1 MIVYFSATG
10 NSKHVA
16 HKIAMEIDDWARPIE
31 ELKLEKHVEAR
42 AGGVFG
48 IVCPTYFCGIPVIME
63 EFLKKVKMFVGEDC
77 YFFFV
82 STYGGNS
89 GMSADMVEEILNE
102 RGLKIDAKYGV
113 KMPDTWAPIIDL
125 NDKSKIAA
133 INSDADK
140 NILRIAE
147 QIKNREK
154 GNFIK
159 NKKSRFFSKFNY
171 RVYDR
176 MRETK
181 NFIVTDA
188 CTGCKLC
195 IKRCPIKVI
204 EMVND
209 RPSWIT
215 DQCVMCLGCYH
226 RCPMNAIQYGSSTKG
241 HGQYIHPNDL
251 DETDKA

>member
-1 MIVYFSATG
+1 
-10 NSKHVA
+10 
-16 HKIAMEIDDWARPIE
+16 
-31 ELKLEKHVEAR
+31 
-42 AGGVFG
+42 
-48 IVCPTYFCGIPVIME
+48 
-63 EFLKKVKMFVGEDC
+63 
-77 YFFFV
+77 
-82 STYGGNS
+82 
-89 GMSADMVEEILNE
+89 
-102 RGLKIDAKYGV
+102 
-113 KMPDTWAPIIDL
+113 MPDTWAPIIDL

-159 NKKSRFFSKFNY
+159 NKKSRFFAKFNY

-188 CTGCKLC
+188 CTGC
-195 IKRCPIKVI
+195 
-204 EMVND
+204 
-209 RPSWIT
+209 
-215 DQCVMCLGCYH
+215 
-226 RCPMNAIQYGSSTKG
+226 MNAIQYGSSTKG